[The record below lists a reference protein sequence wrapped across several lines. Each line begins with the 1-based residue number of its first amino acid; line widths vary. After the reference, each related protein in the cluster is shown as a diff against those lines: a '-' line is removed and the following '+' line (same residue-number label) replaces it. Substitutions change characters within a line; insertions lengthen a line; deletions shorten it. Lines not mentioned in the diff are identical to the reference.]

1 MYDGSFGQWGSL
13 GYRNSAARLEAGSRC
28 PRRMGL
34 QAHIRGKLSFRRG
47 QGKERRTNSIRLVA
61 LDQLHL

>member
-34 QAHIRGKLSFRRG
+34 TGPHKG
-47 QGKERRTNSIRLVA
+47 
-61 LDQLHL
+61 